1 MNAGLQE
8 KAQGV
13 SLAHRSAA
21 IRGGP
26 ISRAASQMMDRG
38 GRVAAMGE
46 ALKKKGVVTQS
57 EIDSER
63 PVFVAAPRQDAQDRD
78 VTGKRPRFEDLRQI
92 RRISPSPNFSIP

>member
-1 MNAGLQE
+1 MHEQPGRTVPVPYAGGVNAGLRE

-26 ISRAASQMMDRG
+26 ISRAALQMMDRG
-38 GRVAAMGE
+38 GRVAAMRE

-63 PVFVAAPRQDAQDRD
+63 PV
-78 VTGKRPRFEDLRQI
+78 RPREAGI
-92 RRISPSPNFSIP
+92 RGRATSRRARP